1 MGYPIPS
8 IGCSSLSSLS
18 LFIAIVWWPWG
29 GTPPLQLSLSQWHQ
43 RPAAVPT
50 MRPSAEAFRRPRRAT
65 AGPLWPA
72 AARDR
77 PAVKRWGVGSKQCVA
92 KNQGYRTLWV
102 AVLFPMN
109 INWRYIWRHF
119 YKKANT
125 MPQRQWRICL
135 RSFEHAT
142 RVNLQL
148 SHDALVTGDW
158 FICAPFEWLN
168 WPFLVR
174 KSHNSCWFQSQCLS
188 FNSHFSLIGN
198 PWSMDIQCLLM
209 SCCWKSRSIS
219 MFARHIPQT
228 LVHSACPAGSALRK
242 TFTA

>member
-1 MGYPIPS
+1 MVSPN
-8 IGCSSLSSLS
+8 IGCIKHGVAYSIHWLLI
-18 LFIAIVWWPWG
+18 LIIIIPIYCYCLMAM
-29 GTPPLQLSLSQWHQ
+29 SLSQWHQ

-65 AGPLWPA
+65 AGLLWPA

-102 AVLFPMN
+102 AVLFAMN

-125 MPQRQWRICL
+125 MPQRQWRICW

-142 RVNLQL
+142 RVKPPVV
-148 SHDALVTGDW
+148 AWCTCDW
-158 FICAPFEWLN
+158 
-168 WPFLVR
+168 R
-174 KSHNSCWFQSQCLS
+174 
-188 FNSHFSLIGN
+188 
-198 PWSMDIQCLLM
+198 
-209 SCCWKSRSIS
+209 
-219 MFARHIPQT
+219 
-228 LVHSACPAGSALRK
+228 LVHMCAIWVAKSTLFGAKIAQFLLVSVPM
-242 TFTA
+242 FVV